1 MEQRTIRLDGL
12 TGLRWWAA
20 FMVFLYHMLVF
31 APLPGVITTIFAQG
45 YFGVT
50 FFFVLSGFVLTWSAR
65 PDVPTSTFYWRRFAR
80 IWPAHIVALLFAIPV
95 FYTFAAIPEG
105 SFLKPFDLGILLLS
119 VVLLQGWWNAPNIL
133 FSGNPAAWTLTCE
146 AFFYALHPWISRFLI
161 RLSRNG
167 ALIFAGLVVVAAFT
181 YRALAVLFPGT
192 FIAELPVPI
201 VRVSEFILGMA
212 VAWAIRAGWR
222 IRIPPVLGIGA
233 MIGVVLAIV
242 VVARSG
248 MDVPIIKFI
257 PAFGNELFTVA
268 CAIAIIALAQKALAG
283 KRSWFES
290 PWQVKLGEWSFAFY
304 LVHATVIYLA
314 MRIFGMQETSW
325 LNLAWFAVILVI
337 DLILAW
343 ALHSFVERPL
353 EKRMRRWKDRR
364 DAARVSV
371 PA

>member
-1 MEQRTIRLDGL
+1 MRLDGL

-31 APLPGVITTIFAQG
+31 APLPGVISTVFAQG

-80 IWPAHIVALLFAIPV
+80 IWPSHMVALLFAIPV
-95 FYTFAAIPEG
+95 FYTLAVIPEG

-119 VVLLQGWWNAPNIL
+119 VVLIQGWWSAPSIL

-146 AFFYALHPWISRFLI
+146 AFFYALHPWISRVLN

-167 ALIFAGLVVVAAFT
+167 ALIFAGAVVVWAFT
-181 YRALAVLFPGT
+181 YRGLAVLLPESA
-192 FIAELPVPI
+192 IAAMPLPL

-212 VAWAIRAGWR
+212 LAWAIRRGWR
-222 IRIPPVLGIGA
+222 IRIAPVVGIGLMVGVVSAIALVSRLGID
-233 MIGVVLAIV
+233 L
-242 VVARSG
+242 
-248 MDVPIIKFI
+248 PLIKHI
-257 PAFGNELFTVA
+257 PAFGNELFTIA
-268 CAIAIIALAQKALAG
+268 CAVAIVALAQKALAG

-290 PWQVKLGEWSFAFY
+290 KLQVKLGEWSFAFY

-314 MRIFGMQETSW
+314 LRIFGLQEPSW
-325 LNLAWFAVILVI
+325 ANLLWFGVVLVI
-337 DLILAW
+337 DLVLAW

-364 DAARVSV
+364 HAERLEAVAA
-371 PA
+371 